1 MMKDGPL
8 GPAMDDLKITPDK
21 ARALHER
28 GRAVFL
34 DTRSPDDW
42 ARGDRQI
49 PGSLRVAPEQ
59 VTTSAP
65 WRPGMS
71 VVAYC
76 T

>member
-1 MMKDGPL
+1 
-8 GPAMDDLKITPDK
+8 MDPDLKISPEA
-21 ARALHER
+21 ARALHAG

-34 DTRSPDDW
+34 DTRSAEDW
-42 ARGDRQI
+42 ARGDKQL

-59 VTTSAP
+59 VTTRP
-65 WRPGMS
+65 TWRPGMS

>member
-1 MMKDGPL
+1 VT
-8 GPAMDDLKITPDK
+8 DDLKVNADRAK
-21 ARALHER
+21 ALADQ

-34 DTRSPDDW
+34 DTRSPEDW
-42 ARGDRQI
+42 ARGDRQL

-59 VTTSAP
+59 VPTRAT

-71 VVAYC
+71 VIAYC

>member
-1 MMKDGPL
+1 M
-8 GPAMDDLKITPDK
+8 TPDA

-28 GRAVFL
+28 GQAMFL
-34 DTRSPDDW
+34 DTRSPEDW

-49 PGSLRVAPEQ
+49 PGSVRVAPEQ
-59 VTTSAP
+59 VKMRAG

>member
-1 MMKDGPL
+1 MEQEIKVT
-8 GPAMDDLKITPDK
+8 AQE

-34 DTRSPDDW
+34 DTRSAEDW
-42 ARGDRQI
+42 ARGDRQL

-59 VTTSAP
+59 VTTRAT

>member
-1 MMKDGPL
+1 MEPEIRIS
-8 GPAMDDLKITPDK
+8 PEQ

-34 DTRSPDDW
+34 DTRSAEDW
-42 ARGDRQI
+42 ARGDKQL
-49 PGSLRVAPEQ
+49 PGSLRVAPDQ
-59 VTTSAP
+59 VTTRP
-65 WRPGMS
+65 LFRPGMT

>member
-1 MMKDGPL
+1 
-8 GPAMDDLKITPDK
+8 MDSDVKIAPQK
-21 ARALHER
+21 ARALLER

-34 DTRSPDDW
+34 DTRSPEDW
-42 ARGDRQI
+42 ARGDRQL
-49 PGSLRVAPEQ
+49 PGSLRVTPEQ
-59 VTTSAP
+59 VTTHAT

>member
-1 MMKDGPL
+1 
-8 GPAMDDLKITPDK
+8 MDQDLKITPQE
-21 ARALHER
+21 AHALLDR

-34 DTRSPDDW
+34 DTRSPEDW
-42 ARGDRQI
+42 ARGDRQL

-59 VTTSAP
+59 VTTRPS

-71 VVAYC
+71 VIAYC

>member
-1 MMKDGPL
+1 MEQDV
-8 GPAMDDLKITPDK
+8 KITAEQ

-34 DTRSPDDW
+34 DTRSAEDW
-42 ARGDRQI
+42 ARGDKQL

-59 VTTSAP
+59 VTTRP
-65 WRPGMS
+65 TFRPGMS

>member
-1 MMKDGPL
+1 MEQ
-8 GPAMDDLKITPDK
+8 DLRITPQK
-21 ARALHER
+21 AQALADR

-34 DTRSPDDW
+34 DTRSPEDW
-42 ARGDRQI
+42 ARGDRQL

-59 VTTSAP
+59 VTARPP

-71 VVAYC
+71 VIAYC